1 MPLDDEPMTYEQRVD
16 AGRDLVKHLIH
27 MIEGMDR
34 KHPFTALAMKLAQNI
49 QTILDEGYM
58 P

>member
-1 MPLDDEPMTYEQRVD
+1 MNDDTMTYEQRVD

-27 MIEGMDR
+27 LIEGMER
-34 KHPFTALAMKLAQNI
+34 KHPFTAPALKLAQNI
-49 QTILDEGYM
+49 QTILDEGSM